1 MSDAD
6 ALLAG
11 QVAIVTGAGRG
22 IGRAIAIG
30 YARAGAAV
38 ACAARSGD
46 QITAVSGEIAAGGGR
61 AIAIPTDVSSRE
73 QVEALV
79 RTTVDTFGGLDIVV
93 CNAGAIEPFAKV
105 PDSDPDT
112 WWSVLEVNLRGVY
125 LTARAAIPHL
135 AARGGGK
142 ILTLGSSGGHRPF
155 PMASA
160 YSASKAAMSMLT
172 RSLAVELRKS
182 NIAVNE
188 LIPGP
193 VITEMTLFMVK
204 GLANNEFI
212 QGSYSGT
219 DWIKQPEDVVPLA
232 LFLATQPNHGP
243 SGQVFSLLGR
253 EV

>member
-1 MSDAD
+1 MSDAEAPLAGKV
-6 ALLAG
+6 ALL
-11 QVAIVTGAGRG
+11 TGAGRG

-38 ACAARSGD
+38 ACAARSRD
-46 QITAVSGEIAAGGGR
+46 QIDAVAEEIRSAGGR

-79 RTTVDTFGGLDIVV
+79 QATVDAFGGLDLVV

-105 PDSDPDT
+105 ADSDPDT

-135 AARGGGK
+135 VARGGGK

-155 PMASA
+155 PTASA
-160 YSASKAAMSMLT
+160 YSASKAAMSMFT
-172 RSLAVELRKS
+172 RSLAVELRGA

-193 VITEMTLFMVK
+193 VITEMTLFMFK

-219 DWIKQPEDVVPLA
+219 DWIKQPEDVIPLA
-232 LFLATQPNHGP
+232 LFVATQPDNGP
-243 SGQVFSLLGR
+243 SGQVFSLVGR